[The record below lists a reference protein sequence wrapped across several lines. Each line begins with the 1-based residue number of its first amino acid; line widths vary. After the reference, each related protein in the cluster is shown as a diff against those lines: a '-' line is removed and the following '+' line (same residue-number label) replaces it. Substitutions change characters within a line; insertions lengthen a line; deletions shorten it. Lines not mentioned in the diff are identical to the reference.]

1 MRPPAIALNNTCELV
16 GRRHRDWECNP
27 TLTAAMIRAFAV
39 SDVTADAKSTSTGG
53 DSLRARAAKAISGG
67 EPTAQDY
74 QIVHFIGDV

>member
-1 MRPPAIALNNTCELV
+1 
-16 GRRHRDWECNP
+16 
-27 TLTAAMIRAFAV
+27 MIRAFAV